1 MPAKQSERMRREM
14 STTTLGTM
22 IDFYGADMR
31 LKNRTTDSINSNL
44 GHLRRFA
51 EHAGGRDLKLSR
63 ITPEIARD
71 YVAWLQSRQTRYEHH
86 PNRPPQAMRHLT
98 LSYPQKH

>member
-1 MPAKQSERMRREM
+1 MIQTLVGEAGLQTGFGDDTMPAIQSERMRRAM

-71 YVAWLQSRQTRYEHH
+71 
-86 PNRPPQAMRHLT
+86 
-98 LSYPQKH
+98 